1 MGQEARQQTLD
12 DLQAEED
19 KVNSLT
25 KQKNKLEQQV
35 DDLEANL
42 EQEKKLRMDL
52 ERAKRKL
59 EGDLRLAQ
67 ETIMDLENDKQRLEE
82 KLKKQEFE
90 YNQLAT
96 KLEDENALLLN
107 FRKRSRNFKLELK
120 NSKKNLKLSVLP
132 ELKLKSNALNFP
144 ENSKNS

>member
-1 MGQEARQQTLD
+1 MGQKEKKALQEAHQQTLD
-12 DLQAEED
+12 DLQGEED
-19 KVNSLT
+19 KVNSLS

-59 EGDLRLAQ
+59 EGDLRLGQ
-67 ETIMDLENDKQRLEE
+67 ETIMDLENDKVRLEE

-90 YNQLAT
+90 YGQLST
-96 KLEDENALLLN
+96 KLEDEAALVTQNQKKIKPGL
-107 FRKRSRNFKLELK
+107 RNL
-120 NSKKNLKLSVLP
+120 KKNLNPSVL
-132 ELKLKSNALNFP
+132 NALRL
-144 ENSKNS
+144 KNNARIFHV

>member
-1 MGQEARQQTLD
+1 MG
-12 DLQAEED
+12 QAEED
-19 KVNSLT
+19 KVNSLS

-35 DDLEANL
+35 DDLESNL

-67 ETIMDLENDKQRLEE
+67 ETIMDLENYKQRLEE

-90 YNQLAT
+90 YNQLST
-96 KLEDENALLLN
+96 KLEDEAALVAS
-107 FRKRSRNFKLELK
+107 FRKKSRNFKPGSK
-120 NSKKNLKLSVLP
+120 NLKKNLKL
-132 ELKLKSNALNFP
+132 N
-144 ENSKNS
+144 